1 MSEKMTPM
9 PFKKLMVW
17 INDEFDKNGSVFG
30 VSPFI
35 RKYDKHL
42 AIFGEKIETPF
53 GPAAGP
59 NTQLAQNIA
68 ASYFAGA
75 RFFELKTVQ
84 IMDGEELARCIP
96 RPCIAAKDEGYNC
109 EWSTELTV
117 QQAFEE
123 YVKAYFA
130 LKIMAKHFGLGSGDG
145 FVFNMSV
152 GYDLAGIKSQKIDA
166 FIEGLKDASNTSI
179 WKECIS
185 VLKEMYPHDTDY
197 IENISPNICRSVT
210 LSTLHGCPPDEIERI
225 ASYLITEKR
234 LHTFIKCNPTILG
247 YDSAREILN
256 GLGYDYIAFDD
267 HHFKEDL
274 QFGDAIPMFKRLQ
287 TLADENGVEFGLK
300 LSNTF
305 PVDVKADE
313 LPSEEMYMSGR
324 ALFPLTIEM
333 ANRISAQFNGKIR
346 LSYSG
351 GADYFNIDKLFSAGI
366 WPITMATTLLKNG
379 GYRRLN
385 QIGDKLQKMSYKPF
399 DGVDTEKIKALAE
412 EARTGGYYKKALK
425 PVSNRKIDEPLPIG
439 ECFAAACKYGC
450 PIGQDIPEYI
460 ALCGKGRYKEALS
473 VITDKNPL
481 PFITGTICTHH
492 CMDKCSRNF
501 YESPV
506 KIRETK
512 LIAAKNGFDEFI
524 KSIKKPEPKEGIKAA
539 VVGGGPAGMSAAYF
553 LSREGVPVT
562 VYERENSLGGAV
574 NIVIPEFRITAEA
587 IERDAMLLQAW
598 GADIQLGTQAPSLQ
612 ELFDDGFTH
621 VLYAVGAWKRGT
633 IGIEGNEINALDFL
647 RDVKEGAKINIGEN
661 VVVVGGGNTAM
672 DCARAAVRLKGV
684 NSVTILYRRTK
695 KYMPASE
702 DELIEALDEG
712 VKLTEL
718 AVPIKQE
725 NGKLI
730 CRKTVLGGIDES
742 GRRSADETDE
752 IFEIPADTVIAAV
765 GEKVGRGIFDANGI
779 DMEGK
784 ARPDFKTNIENVYT
798 AGDCRMGPSSV
809 VECIADGRRFAE
821 AVLGSLKHNEIP
833 SDALESF
840 HDYKAKKGI
849 LCENAKQESKR
860 CLGCNVICEN
870 CVDVCPNRANL
881 EIKCSEKT
889 WIIHIEALCNECGNC
904 ASFCPYSG
912 APYLD
917 KLTYFADENQFN
929 ASTNKGF
936 MPLGNG
942 KWRVRLDNTA
952 DYDLTES
959 NSLDKDIEQLI
970 LTIEKDYG
978 YIL

>member
-1 MSEKMTPM
+1 MSEKMIPM
-9 PFKKLMVW
+9 PFKKLMTW
-17 INDEFDKNGSVFG
+17 INGEFNKNNTVFG

-42 AIFGEKIETPF
+42 DIFGGKIETPF

-68 ASYFAGA
+68 AAYVAGA

-84 IMDGEELARCIP
+84 IMDGEDLARCIP
-96 RPCIAAKDEGYNC
+96 RPCIAAEDEGYNC

-117 QQAFEE
+117 GQAFEE

-130 LKIMAKHFGLGSGDG
+130 IKIMSKCFGLGASDG

-152 GYDLAGIKSQKIDA
+152 GYDLAGIKSEKIDN
-166 FIEGLKDASNTSI
+166 FIEGLKNAENTPI
-179 WKECIS
+179 WKECRA
-185 VLKEMYPHDTDY
+185 VLKDMYPYDTDY
-197 IENISPNICRSVT
+197 IEKISPNVCSSVT

-225 ASYLITEKR
+225 ASYLITEKG
-234 LHTFIKCNPTILG
+234 LNTFIKCNPTILG
-247 YDSAREILN
+247 YDSARSILD

-274 QFGDAIPMFKRLQ
+274 QFSDAIPMFKRLMA
-287 TLADENGVEFGLK
+287 LADENKVEFGLK

-333 ANRISAQFNGKIR
+333 ANRIAAEFDGKIR

-351 GADYFNIDKLFSAGI
+351 GADYFNIDKLFAAGI
-366 WPITMATTLLKNG
+366 WPITMATTLLKSG
-379 GYRRLN
+379 GYRRFI
-385 QIGDKLQKMSYKPF
+385 QIGEKMQKMEYKPF
-399 DGVDTEKIKALAE
+399 DGVDAEKIRGLAE
-412 EARTGGYYKKALK
+412 EAGTADYYKKALK
-425 PVSNRKIDEPLPIG
+425 PTESRKIDKPLPIAD
-439 ECFAAACKYGC
+439 CFIAACKYGC

-460 ALCGKGRYKEALS
+460 ALCGKGRYKEALE

-524 KSIKKPEPKEGIKAA
+524 SAIKKPESKEGIKAA
-539 VVGGGPAGMSAAYF
+539 IVGGGPAGMAAAYF
-553 LSREGVPVT
+553 LAREGVPVT

-574 NIVIPEFRITAEA
+574 NIVIPDFRITAET
-587 IERDAMLLQAW
+587 IERDAMLLQAQ
-598 GADIQLGTQAPSLQ
+598 GADIQLGTPAPSLE

-633 IGIEGNEINALDFL
+633 TGIEGNEINALDFL
-647 RDVKEGAKINIGEN
+647 RDVKEKAKMDMGEN
-661 VVVVGGGNTAM
+661 IVVVGGGNTAM
-672 DCARAAVRLKGV
+672 DCARAAVRLSGV
-684 NSVTILYRRTK
+684 KTVTILYRRTK
-695 KYMPASE
+695 KYMPAAE
-702 DELIEALDEG
+702 DELKEALEEG
-712 VKLTEL
+712 VKLIEL
-718 AVPIKQE
+718 AVPLKQG
-725 NGKLI
+725 NGRLV
-730 CRKTVLGGIDES
+730 CRKMTFGGIDES
-742 GRRSADETDE
+742 GRRSVNETDE

-765 GEKVGRGIFDANGI
+765 GEKVGRGVFDANGI
-779 DMEGK
+779 DMKGK
-784 ARPDFKTNIENVYT
+784 ERPGFKTNIKNVYT

-809 VECIADGRRFAE
+809 VECIADGQRFAE
-821 AVLGSLKHNEIP
+821 AVLGSLSHKP
-833 SDALESF
+833 VPDDALESF
-840 HDYKAKKGI
+840 YDYKAKKGM
-849 LCENAKQESKR
+849 LCGSAKTEAKR

-870 CVDVCPNRANL
+870 CIDVCPNRANI
-881 EIKCSEKT
+881 EIKCGEKT
-889 WIIHIEALCNECGNC
+889 WIVHIEALCNECGNC
-904 ASFCPYSG
+904 RTFCPYSG
-912 APYLD
+912 APYRD
-917 KLTYFADENQFN
+917 KLTCFADEEQFN
-929 ASTNKGF
+929 ASGNKGF
-936 MPLGNG
+936 MPLGGG
-942 KWRVRLDNTA
+942 KWRVRLDDTA
-952 DYDLTES
+952 DYDLTAD
-959 NSLDKDIEQLI
+959 NSLDKNIEQLI